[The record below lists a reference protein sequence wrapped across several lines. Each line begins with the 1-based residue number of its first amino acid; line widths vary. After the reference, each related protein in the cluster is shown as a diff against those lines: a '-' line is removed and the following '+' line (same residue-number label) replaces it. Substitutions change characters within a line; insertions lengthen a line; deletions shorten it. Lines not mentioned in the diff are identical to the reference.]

1 VFRRCGVNRRG
12 GDHDN
17 HQATPITHVKP
28 SVVGGRGF
36 ETGVHVKVSQQQA
49 FEVAFSTNCICVELE
64 ENRLILGRL
73 VQRLYC
79 VSLFWM
85 LPVGMK
91 NGSPLA
97 CNCNNV

>member
-1 VFRRCGVNRRG
+1 MFRCCSVNRCG

-28 SVVGGRGF
+28 SVVGGRRV

-49 FEVAFSTNCICVELE
+49 VQVAFSSCICVELE
-64 ENRLILGRL
+64 ENHLVLGRL

-79 VSLFWM
+79 VSLFWT
-85 LPVGMK
+85 LTVGMT
-91 NGSPLA
+91 NGTPLGG
-97 CNCNNV
+97 NCNNV